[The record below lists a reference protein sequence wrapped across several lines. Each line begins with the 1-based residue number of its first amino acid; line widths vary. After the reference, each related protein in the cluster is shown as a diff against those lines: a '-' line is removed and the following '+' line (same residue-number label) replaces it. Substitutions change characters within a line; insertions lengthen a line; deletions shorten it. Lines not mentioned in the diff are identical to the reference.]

1 MAGAFLWRLV
11 KFTTHQL
18 KAQSGSGPVRDGHW
32 ASQMIILRNSGSPSL
47 VLFDALRTVM
57 AWRKLSLG
65 SLALILLAAVFAPL
79 LGITS
84 ILSSKIIE
92 PDLPRGRM
100 SGNDCG
106 YWDVTDVDA
115 YRIVALLNETLPAV
129 NYADSCYT
137 QSSDSVL
144 CSRSF
149 VQSTI
154 DFDVVTDV
162 ECPFGADDDD
172 NSLCIA
178 PAIRM
183 DSNFIDTRDN
193 LGLNTPDADRLF
205 YRHVTTCAPINA
217 NAYLTDAFETFG
229 PAGNT
234 TSDKCLFYWLG
245 DFSTNNYTYRYNKA
259 EYYGQGGYDL
269 A

>member
-47 VLFDALRTVM
+47 VLFDALRTVV
-57 AWRKLSLG
+57 AWRSLSLG

-92 PDLPRGRM
+92 PDLPLGRM
-100 SGNDCG
+100 KGEACG
-106 YWDVTDVDA
+106 YWDTTNVTDLRTVG
-115 YRIVALLNETLPAV
+115 LLNLTLPAV
-129 NYADSCYT
+129 NYADTCYT

-144 CSRSF
+144 CSHSF
-149 VQSTI
+149 VQSKI
-154 DFDVVTDV
+154 YYDVYTDV
-162 ECPFGADDDD
+162 ECPFGTGVEG
-172 NSLCIA
+172 NSFCIT
-178 PAIRM
+178 PAITM
-183 DSNFIDTRDN
+183 DSGFIDTRDT
-193 LGLNTPDADRLF
+193 LGLNAPDADRLF
-205 YRHVTTCAPINA
+205 YRHVTTCAPVNA
-217 NAYLTDAFETFG
+217 SGYTSTAMIPFG
-229 PAGNT
+229 PEGK
-234 TSDKCLFYWLG
+234 TSNECETYWLG
-245 DFSTNNYTYRYNKA
+245 TFSTDNYTYRYNMA